1 MEWVNAVIP
10 ASARLDYGMIG
21 DLYHEYYWGASQ
33 LEQRF
38 GHPPRYLPDAPGF
51 VYREEMLYAPDFP
64 AQLRRAGVRYLGYYR
79 TRWARGRQCLRAYG
93 GV

>member
-1 MEWVNAVIP
+1 
-10 ASARLDYGMIG
+10 MIG

-64 AQLRRAGVRYLGYYR
+64 RSYAVQGCATWG
-79 TRWARGRQCLRAYG
+79 
-93 GV
+93 